1 MKSERRAAPT
11 NCQADILICGFRTGG
26 TSSLA
31 SANAVV
37 TDDHQLWE
45 ETFSV
50 HPKWTQ
56 VEKLPGETLLSS
68 SLKSHLLFTLPTF
81 IESERKNNVR
91 TAGWGQ
97 RSGGDAD
104 VQNAEGCDANALRIY
119 ESLLN

>member
-11 NCQADILICGFRTGG
+11 NCQADILICGFCTGG

-56 VEKLPGETLLSS
+56 VEKLPGETLL
-68 SLKSHLLFTLPTF
+68 LITLPTF

-97 RSGGDAD
+97 RSAGGEAD
-104 VQNAEGCDANALRIY
+104 LQNAEGCDTNALRIY
-119 ESLLN
+119 ESLLH